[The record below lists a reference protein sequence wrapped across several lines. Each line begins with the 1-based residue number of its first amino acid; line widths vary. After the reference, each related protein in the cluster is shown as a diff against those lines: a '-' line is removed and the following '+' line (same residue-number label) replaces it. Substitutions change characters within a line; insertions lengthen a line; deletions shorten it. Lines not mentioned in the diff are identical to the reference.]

1 MNNPLINRRINRS
14 AAKVRD
20 EAGLSTLEALGLAA
34 FVISLLAM
42 IPFVREFAVNALGVV
57 FNQVDDETGH
67 INDFSVAMRG
77 FAIAAGAVLV
87 FIGSLWLVLWTDVG
101 KRLSFL
107 LTGAAVFGWLTINGI
122 LFIVY
127 APRGIRPENLE
138 GLNAF
143 QMRLPS
149 IALTVGALVILAM
162 FLVALTRY
170 EADTAE

>member
-1 MNNPLINRRINRS
+1 MKRRLHGTVSKMRS
-14 AAKVRD
+14 D
-20 EAGLSTLEALGLAA
+20 AGLSTLEALGLIA
-34 FVISLLAM
+34 FVVSLLAM
-42 IPFVREFAVNALGVV
+42 IPFVREFAVNAIGVV
-57 FNQVDDETGH
+57 FNQVDEDTGH

-87 FIGSLWLVLWTDVG
+87 FIGSLALVLWTDVG

-138 GLNAF
+138 GLNAV

-149 IALTVGALVILAM
+149 IAMTVGSLVIMAM
-162 FLVALTRY
+162 FLVALARY

>member
-1 MNNPLINRRINRS
+1 MSRPINR
-14 AAKVRD
+14 AASRLQG
-20 EAGLSTLEALGLAA
+20 EAGLSSLEALGLAA

-42 IPFVREFAVNALGVV
+42 IPFVREFAVNAIGIV
-57 FNQVDDETGH
+57 FNQIDEDTGH

-77 FAIAAGAVLV
+77 FAVAVGAVLL

-101 KRLSFL
+101 RRLSFL
-107 LTGAAVFGWLTINGI
+107 LTGAAVFGWLAINGI
-122 LFIVY
+122 LFVVY

-149 IALTVGALVILAM
+149 IALTLGSFVILAM

-170 EADTAE
+170 EADTAD

>member
-1 MNNPLINRRINRS
+1 MSRPVNR
-14 AAKVRD
+14 AASRLRG
-20 EAGLSTLEALGLAA
+20 EAGLSSLEALGLAA

-42 IPFVREFAVNALGVV
+42 IPFVREFAVNAIGVV
-57 FNQVDDETGH
+57 FNQIDEDTGH

-77 FAIAAGAVLV
+77 FAVAAGAVLV
-87 FIGSLWLVLWTDVG
+87 FIGSLWFVLWTDVG

-107 LTGAAVFGWLTINGI
+107 LTGAAVFGWLAINGI
-122 LFIVY
+122 LFVVY

-149 IALTVGALVILAM
+149 IALTLGSFVILAM

-170 EADTAE
+170 EADTAD

>member
-1 MNNPLINRRINRS
+1 MKKALNPTTSKLRS
-14 AAKVRD
+14 
-20 EAGLSTLEALGLAA
+20 EQGLSTLEALGLVA
-34 FVISLLAM
+34 FVVSLLAM
-42 IPFVREFAVNALGVV
+42 IPFVREFAVNAIGVV
-57 FNQVDDETGH
+57 FNQVDEETGH
-67 INDFSVAMRG
+67 INDFSTAMRG
-77 FAIAAGAVLV
+77 IAIAAGSVLV

-107 LTGAAVFGWLTINGI
+107 LTGAAVFGWLVINGI

-149 IALTVGALVILAM
+149 IALTVGSLVILLM
-162 FLVALTRY
+162 FLVALARY

>member
-1 MNNPLINRRINRS
+1 MNRRVGPRAS
-14 AAKVRD
+14 RLRD
-20 EAGLSTLEALGLAA
+20 EAGLSSLEAIGLVA

-42 IPFVREFAVNALGVV
+42 IPLVREFAVNAIGIV
-57 FNQVDDETGH
+57 FNQIDEDRGH
-67 INDFSVAMRG
+67 INEFSVAMRG
-77 FAIAAGAVLV
+77 VEVAAGAVLV

-107 LTGAAVFGWLTINGI
+107 LTGAGVFGWLVINGI
-122 LFIVY
+122 LFVVY

-149 IALTVGALVILAM
+149 IALTLGSLVILAM

>member
-1 MNNPLINRRINRS
+1 MNGRLNS
-14 AAKVRD
+14 TASKVRG
-20 EAGLSTLEALGLAA
+20 EAGLSTLEALGLIA
-34 FVISLLAM
+34 FVVSLLAM
-42 IPFVREFAVNALGVV
+42 IPLVREFAVNAIGVV
-57 FNQVDDETGH
+57 FNQVDEDTGH

-87 FIGSLWLVLWTDVG
+87 FIGSLALVLWTDVG

-127 APRGIRPENLE
+127 APRGIRPEDLE
-138 GLNAF
+138 GLNAL

-149 IALTVGALVILAM
+149 IAMTVGSLVIMAM
-162 FLVALTRY
+162 FLVALSRY
-170 EADTAE
+170 EADTAD

>member
-1 MNNPLINRRINRS
+1 MNGRLNS
-14 AAKVRD
+14 TASKVRG
-20 EAGLSTLEALGLAA
+20 EAGLSTLEALGLIA
-34 FVISLLAM
+34 FVVSLLAM
-42 IPFVREFAVNALGVV
+42 IPFVREFAVNAIGVV
-57 FNQVDDETGH
+57 FNQVDEDTGH

-87 FIGSLWLVLWTDVG
+87 FIGSLALVLWTDVG

-127 APRGIRPENLE
+127 APRGIRPEDLE
-138 GLNAF
+138 GLNAL

-149 IALTVGALVILAM
+149 IAMTVGSLVIMAM
-162 FLVALTRY
+162 FLVALSRY
-170 EADTAE
+170 EADTAD

>member
-1 MNNPLINRRINRS
+1 MKKALNPTSSNLRN
-14 AAKVRD
+14 
-20 EAGLSTLEALGLAA
+20 EQGLSTLEALGLLA

-42 IPFVREFAVNALGVV
+42 VPFIREFAVNAIGIV
-57 FNQVDDETGH
+57 FNQVEEETGH
-67 INDFSVAMRG
+67 PNEFSTAMRG
-77 FAIAAGAVLV
+77 IAIAAGAVLV

-107 LTGAAVFGWLTINGI
+107 LTGAAVFGWLVINGI

-149 IALTVGALVILAM
+149 IALTFGSLVILLM
-162 FLVALTRY
+162 FLVALSRY

>member
-1 MNNPLINRRINRS
+1 MSVRKGVAANLRS
-14 AAKVRD
+14 ER
-20 EAGLSTLEALGLAA
+20 GLSTLEAAGLLA
-34 FVISLLAM
+34 FVVSLLAM
-42 IPFVREFAVNALGVV
+42 IPFVREFAVNAIGIV
-57 FNQVDDETGH
+57 FNQIDEETGH
-67 INDFSVAMRG
+67 INEFSVAMRG
-77 FAIAAGAVLV
+77 FAIFIGSVIV
-87 FIGSLWLVLWTDVG
+87 FIGSLWLIMWTDLG

-107 LTGAAVFGWLTINGI
+107 LTGAAVFGWLVINGI

-149 IALTVGALVILAM
+149 IALTLGSLVILTM

-170 EADTAE
+170 ESDTAE

>member
-1 MNNPLINRRINRS
+1 MNRQVNT
-14 AAKVRD
+14 KVFKLRG
-20 EAGLSTLEALGLAA
+20 EAGLTTLEALGLAA

-42 IPFVREFAVNALGVV
+42 VPVVREFAVNAIGVV
-57 FNQVDDETGH
+57 FNQIDEDTGH
-67 INDFSVAMRG
+67 INDFSTAMRG
-77 FAIAAGAVLV
+77 FAIAGGAVLV

-107 LTGAAVFGWLTINGI
+107 LIGAATFGWLAINGI
-122 LFIVY
+122 LFVVY

-143 QMRLPS
+143 QIRLPS
-149 IALTVGALVILAM
+149 IALTLGSLVILAM

>member
-1 MNNPLINRRINRS
+1 
-14 AAKVRD
+14 
-20 EAGLSTLEALGLAA
+20 
-34 FVISLLAM
+34 
-42 IPFVREFAVNALGVV
+42 VNAIGVV
-57 FNQVDDETGH
+57 FNQVDEDTGH

-77 FAIAAGAVLV
+77 FAIAAGSVLV
-87 FIGSLWLVLWTDVG
+87 FIGSLALVLWTDVG

-138 GLNAF
+138 GLNAL

-149 IALTVGALVILAM
+149 IAMTVGSLVIMAM
-162 FLVALTRY
+162 FLVALARY

>member
-1 MNNPLINRRINRS
+1 MMPSRKGAVANLRS
-14 AAKVRD
+14 ER
-20 EAGLSTLEALGLAA
+20 GLSTLEALGLLA

-42 IPFVREFAVNALGVV
+42 IPFVREFAVNAIGVV
-57 FNQVDDETGH
+57 FNQVDEETGH
-67 INDFSVAMRG
+67 INEFSVAMRG
-77 FAIAAGAVLV
+77 IAIFVGSVLV
-87 FIGSLWLVLWTDVG
+87 FIGSLWLVLWTDLG

-107 LTGAAVFGWLTINGI
+107 VTGAGVFGWLVINGI

-149 IALTVGALVILAM
+149 IALTLGSLVILVM

-170 EADTAE
+170 ESDTAE